1 MLRDIL
7 LDWILFNIPEMVVIS
22 LFIINQKRVVM
33 KLKYWVCILIGS
45 MLYSGIYYIN
55 SVFNIPLLNQL
66 SVSIIILMICC
77 LNFHI
82 DLYVAVVRLVL
93 IYGII
98 MICETIIVMIIME
111 VFDMDFAQLS
121 TLIKFLWLL
130 PTKILEIIIILK
142 EEFWMK
148 VFWGSI
154 ERR

>member
-22 LFIINQKRVVM
+22 LFIINQKCVVM

-55 SVFNIPLLNQL
+55 SIFNIPLLNQL
-66 SVSIIILMICC
+66 SVSIIILIICC
-77 LNFHI
+77 INFNI
-82 DLYVAVVRLVL
+82 DLYVAIVRLAL

-98 MICETIIVMIIME
+98 MICETIIVIVVME
-111 VFDMDFAQLS
+111 VFNRDFAPLS
-121 TLIKFLWLL
+121 ALIKFLWLL

-142 EEFWMK
+142 EDFCMK